1 MFSSPSFDLREVCL
15 GPRPGGERQIIL
27 PGDPQY
33 ADIARLDS
41 LTFKRYL
48 DRVFW
53 YPRRE
58 VLRFEVRTVQS
69 SRSGYEVVALVT
81 AGEGAAWFS
90 MDAVPDRW
98 DCVAINEI
106 AHGLAMIE
114 AAKLIQ
120 LGHLPADYEPFSET
134 GLVLDHSHLEDPEVM
149 ELRRWDVINRLRAV
163 SRLVRDGASL
173 SG

>member
-1 MFSSPSFDLREVCL
+1 MFSSTSPDLREVCL
-15 GPRPGGERQIIL
+15 GPRPGGEREIIL

-41 LTFKRYL
+41 LTFKRFL

-58 VLRFEVRTVQS
+58 VVRFEVRTVQS
-69 SRSGYEVVALVT
+69 SLSGYEVVALVT
-81 AGEGAAWFS
+81 AGEGEAWFS

-106 AHGLAMIE
+106 SHGLAVME
-114 AAKLIQ
+114 AAKLKE
-120 LGHLPADYEPFSET
+120 LGHLAADYELFGET
-134 GLVLDHSHLEDPEVM
+134 GPVLDYSHLEDPEVV

-163 SRLVRDGASL
+163 SRLVRDGVSL
-173 SG
+173 SS

>member
-1 MFSSPSFDLREVCL
+1 MFPSSSPDLREVCL
-15 GPRPGGERQIIL
+15 GPRPCGEREIIL

-81 AGEGAAWFS
+81 AGEGEAWFS
-90 MDAVPDRW
+90 IEAVPARW
-98 DCVAINEI
+98 DCVAIHEI
-106 AHGLAMIE
+106 NHGLAVME
-114 AAKLIQ
+114 AANLKE
-120 LGHLPADYEPFSET
+120 LGHLPADYEPFSAT
-134 GLVLDHSHLEDPEVM
+134 GPVLDHSHLEDPEEV
-149 ELRRWDVINRLRAV
+149 ELRRWDVINRIRAV
-163 SRLVRDGASL
+163 SRSVRDGASL